1 MGAVSRSGY
10 SDDLETWALICWR
23 GAVKKA
29 ITGSRGQALLRE
41 MLIALDA
48 MPAKRLI
55 SRDLIKEGEVCALG
69 AVAAARGLDVSAVDP
84 EDRDTVAGVFN
95 IAPALAAEIV
105 YENDETWTGETPEER
120 YARMR
125 EWVAANLKQEVSE

>member
-1 MGAVSRSGY
+1 MSRSGY
-10 SDDLETWALICWR
+10 SDDLETWSLICWR

-41 MLIALDA
+41 MLMALDA

-69 AVAAARGLDVSAVDP
+69 AVAAARGLDVSALDP
-84 EDRDTVAGVFN
+84 EDRDTVAAVFN

-105 YENDETWTGETPEER
+105 YENDETWAGEMPEER

-125 EWVAANLKQEVSE
+125 AWVVANLKHEVTE

>member
-10 SDDLETWALICWR
+10 SDDLETWSLICWR

-29 ITGSRGQALLRE
+29 ITGKRGQALLRE
-41 MLIALDA
+41 MLMALDA

-55 SRDLIKEGEVCALG
+55 SRDLANEGEVCALG

-125 EWVAANLKQEVSE
+125 AWVVANLKQEASL